1 MGKITLSGEPIRNG
15 VNDDEILM
23 GFDRMTDAEIMYT
36 LDRSPRQ
43 YQEYMGG
50 KVQEWLQRRKT
61 RAKAF
66 VQKVGQKYK
75 KLPTWAK
82 VLTAPL
88 AVGAALPLA
97 AAALPAA
104 AVTAGAALPIAAA
117 AAPAAPFAAAALAK
131 KRADAYKKMTPAQK
145 AAADKKRRRRIGV
158 AAALVPGLGLAALTT
173 AGAVKGV
180 KALQKRR
187 KDRLAKRRAARK
199 TNVAYARTKAGAPAP
214 AAIATR
220 APARMAPVPMKAV
233 PVPPD
238 MEEQATG
245 GPAAAAPAPEQKKG
259 GLGGLLGL
267 GALAA
272 LPFLLG
278 TP

>member
-1 MGKITLSGEPIRNG
+1 MGKISLSGDEIRNG
-15 VNDDEILM
+15 FDDEFYM
-23 GFDRMTDAEIMYT
+23 GLDRMTDSEIMYT
-36 LDRSPRQ
+36 LDRSP
-43 YQEYMGG
+43 YPEYMGS
-50 KVQEWLQRRKT
+50 KVSEWLQRRKT

-66 VQKVGQKYK
+66 VQKVGAKYK

-104 AVTAGAALPIAAA
+104 AMTAGAVLPMAAA
-117 AAPAAPFAAAALAK
+117 AAPAAPFAAAALAR
-131 KRADAYKKMTPAQK
+131 KRQQQLKAMTPEQRAKEQQ
-145 AAADKKRRRRIGV
+145 KRRRRLGV

-180 KALQKRR
+180 KAIQKRR
-187 KDRLAKRRAARK
+187 KDRLAARAAASRRK
-199 TNVAYARTKAGAPAP
+199 VTTTARVKPGAAPVSVTAMRAPAKMAAVPIPADEESANVGPAP
-214 AAIATR
+214 AEM
-220 APARMAPVPMKAV
+220 APAAEP
-233 PVPPD
+233 
-238 MEEQATG
+238 
-245 GPAAAAPAPEQKKG
+245 KKG
-259 GLGGLLGL
+259 GLAPILGL

-278 TP
+278 